1 MIGTLRRE
9 IRLFRDLHRENSLST
24 LQHLWWART
33 RNQHALVTVSIEG
46 ENVAVRTQTPDLDV
60 ARWTLGGEFISLARA
75 FPREQR
81 GLIVD
86 AGGYIGTAAIALSKL
101 YPLATVVTV
110 EPSSDNFAVLSQ
122 NIAAHPRIHAHH
134 AALVPANSPRV
145 RTLRNRG
152 SGEWGFNI
160 IENETDTAASVIE
173 EVATITLDELLQAY
187 DANGILILKMD
198 IEGAE
203 YPLLSEPE
211 WLNRTNIL
219 VIELHE
225 RLVPGCEAAFAKA
238 NRNRFVY
245 ADGEKFV
252 SVGANFFD
260 PHTPVVAA

>member
-1 MIGTLRRE
+1 MIKALRRE
-9 IRLFRDLHRENSLST
+9 IGLYRDLHRENSQST
-24 LQHLWWART
+24 LQHLWWAKT
-33 RNQHALVTVSIEG
+33 RNRRELVQVSIDG
-46 ENVAVRTQTPDLDV
+46 EKVFVRTGTPDLDV
-60 ARWTLGGEFISLARA
+60 ARWTLGGEFHSLARA
-75 FPREQR
+75 FPRDQR
-81 GLIVD
+81 GLILD

-101 YPLATVVTV
+101 YPLANVVTI

-122 NIAAHPRIHAHH
+122 NIAPHPRIHAHH

-160 IENETDTAASVIE
+160 VENETDTSANVIE
-173 EVATITLDELLQAY
+173 EVTTVTLDELLQTY
-187 DANGILILKMD
+187 DAKNVLILKMD

-203 YPLLSEPE
+203 YPLLKEPL
-211 WLNRTNIL
+211 WLNWTNIL

-225 RLVPGCEAAFAKA
+225 RLVAGCENAFATA

-245 ADGEKFV
+245 ADGEKYV

-260 PHTPVVAA
+260 PHLPTLAT

>member
-9 IRLFRDLHRENSLST
+9 IRLFRELHRENSLSA
-24 LQHLWWART
+24 LQHLWIAKS
-33 RNQHALVTVSIEG
+33 RNHHELVEVRIADEKIL
-46 ENVAVRTQTPDLDV
+46 VRTGTPDLDV
-60 ARWTLGGEFISLARA
+60 ARWTLGGEFASLAHA
-75 FPREQR
+75 FPRDQR
-81 GLIVD
+81 GLILD

-110 EPSSDNFAVLSQ
+110 EPSSDNFAVLSR
-122 NIAAHPRIHAHH
+122 NVAAHPRIHAHQ
-134 AALVPANSPRV
+134 AALVPANSPRI

-160 IENETDTAASVIE
+160 IENEADTSESVIE
-173 EVATITLDELLQAY
+173 EVATITLDELLQTY
-187 DANGILILKMD
+187 DANSILILKMD

-203 YPLLSEPE
+203 FPLLSEPA

-245 ADGEKFV
+245 ADGEKYV
-252 SVGANFFD
+252 SVGTNFFD
-260 PHTPVVAA
+260 SHPPRLAA